1 MGGTF
6 NEVPRDNP
14 ILEVFESKKLSLYD
28 LWELFDLA
36 SKDKDVSAIYLEI
49 HPLGLTFSQ
58 IEELRSSI
66 HKFRSSGKKIH
77 AFLSLDIAGENEIYL
92 ASAADTLLINPGAGL
107 ILNGLV
113 AEIQFY
119 KKLLVKVGIKPE
131 FIHFKEFQ
139 SPEQYT
145 RINMSQS
152 IRSMMKSIL
161 EDMQVRFIK
170 AVSNDRKIKESV
182 LHEVINIGIINA
194 SEAAELKLVDAVG
207 YRHQVQDRLAK
218 DTGRLQYKGMPARNY
233 LESARSRK
241 SSQGPRIALI
251 GATGLITSGKSDYF
265 GQTLG
270 GSSMAEILLE
280 IRKSKKYDAVLL
292 RINSPGGSAVGSDM
306 IWQEVQ
312 LLEKSDIPVIVS
324 MSGVAGSGGY
334 YIAMAASKII
344 SHAST
349 ITGSIGVIF
358 GKFDLSGL
366 YELVGINTDRVKI
379 SPNADLLSSSTSLSP
394 KQREAITSWVQTI
407 YNRFVSKAASGREM
421 DFGQLEAKARG
432 RIYTGEQARAIGLV
446 DDIGGFEK
454 AVEHIRA
461 ELNLKKDSPI
471 QLILLPKSKGF
482 WETFTDLGSILT
494 FHSNPLKAWFTAALK
509 ELQTP
514 RPRLLLPSIQI
525 N

>member
-1 MGGTF
+1 MSIRPWVAVILVFVFLLFLTLCLSVWIIWTLNRPASVSKNTIVEVSISGTF

-131 FIHFKEFQ
+131 FIQFKEFK

-182 LHEVINIGIINA
+182 FL
-194 SEAAELKLVDAVG
+194 
-207 YRHQVQDRLAK
+207 
-218 DTGRLQYKGMPARNY
+218 
-233 LESARSRK
+233 
-241 SSQGPRIALI
+241 
-251 GATGLITSGKSDYF
+251 F
-265 GQTLG
+265 C
-270 GSSMAEILLE
+270 
-280 IRKSKKYDAVLL
+280 
-292 RINSPGGSAVGSDM
+292 
-306 IWQEVQ
+306 
-312 LLEKSDIPVIVS
+312 
-324 MSGVAGSGGY
+324 
-334 YIAMAASKII
+334 
-344 SHAST
+344 
-349 ITGSIGVIF
+349 
-358 GKFDLSGL
+358 
-366 YELVGINTDRVKI
+366 
-379 SPNADLLSSSTSLSP
+379 LSP
-394 KQREAITSWVQTI
+394 
-407 YNRFVSKAASGREM
+407 FC
-421 DFGQLEAKARG
+421 F
-432 RIYTGEQARAIGLV
+432 
-446 DDIGGFEK
+446 
-454 AVEHIRA
+454 
-461 ELNLKKDSPI
+461 LNPKK
-471 QLILLPKSKGF
+471 
-482 WETFTDLGSILT
+482 
-494 FHSNPLKAWFTAALK
+494 
-509 ELQTP
+509 
-514 RPRLLLPSIQI
+514 
-525 N
+525 

>member
-1 MGGTF
+1 
-6 NEVPRDNP
+6 
-14 ILEVFESKKLSLYD
+14 
-28 LWELFDLA
+28 
-36 SKDKDVSAIYLEI
+36 
-49 HPLGLTFSQ
+49 
-58 IEELRSSI
+58 
-66 HKFRSSGKKIH
+66 
-77 AFLSLDIAGENEIYL
+77 
-92 ASAADTLLINPGAGL
+92 
-107 ILNGLV
+107 
-113 AEIQFY
+113 
-119 KKLLVKVGIKPE
+119 
-131 FIHFKEFQ
+131 
-139 SPEQYT
+139 
-145 RINMSQS
+145 
-152 IRSMMKSIL
+152 
-161 EDMQVRFIK
+161 
-170 AVSNDRKIKESV
+170 
-182 LHEVINIGIINA
+182 
-194 SEAAELKLVDAVG
+194 
-207 YRHQVQDRLAK
+207 
-218 DTGRLQYKGMPARNY
+218 
-233 LESARSRK
+233 
-241 SSQGPRIALI
+241 
-251 GATGLITSGKSDYF
+251 GKSDYF

-454 AVEHIRA
+454 AVEHI
-461 ELNLKKDSPI
+461 
-471 QLILLPKSKGF
+471 
-482 WETFTDLGSILT
+482 
-494 FHSNPLKAWFTAALK
+494 
-509 ELQTP
+509 
-514 RPRLLLPSIQI
+514 
-525 N
+525 

>member
-1 MGGTF
+1 MFIT
-6 NEVPRDNP
+6 
-14 ILEVFESKKLSLYD
+14 
-28 LWELFDLA
+28 
-36 SKDKDVSAIYLEI
+36 
-49 HPLGLTFSQ
+49 
-58 IEELRSSI
+58 
-66 HKFRSSGKKIH
+66 
-77 AFLSLDIAGENEIYL
+77 AFA
-92 ASAADTLLINPGAGL
+92 
-107 ILNGLV
+107 
-113 AEIQFY
+113 
-119 KKLLVKVGIKPE
+119 
-131 FIHFKEFQ
+131 
-139 SPEQYT
+139 
-145 RINMSQS
+145 
-152 IRSMMKSIL
+152 
-161 EDMQVRFIK
+161 
-170 AVSNDRKIKESV
+170 
-182 LHEVINIGIINA
+182 
-194 SEAAELKLVDAVG
+194 
-207 YRHQVQDRLAK
+207 
-218 DTGRLQYKGMPARNY
+218 
-233 LESARSRK
+233 
-241 SSQGPRIALI
+241 
-251 GATGLITSGKSDYF
+251 
-265 GQTLG
+265 
-270 GSSMAEILLE
+270 
-280 IRKSKKYDAVLL
+280 
-292 RINSPGGSAVGSDM
+292 
-306 IWQEVQ
+306 
-312 LLEKSDIPVIVS
+312 
-324 MSGVAGSGGY
+324 
-334 YIAMAASKII
+334 
-344 SHAST
+344 
-349 ITGSIGVIF
+349 SIGVIF